1 MSAPRR
7 PSGGRTAPITTNK
20 KGPEG
25 PFDAPTEGVEEY
37 TCRLVTRILTR
48 LQ

>member
-7 PSGGRTAPITTNK
+7 PSGAEPITTNK

-37 TCRLVTRILTR
+37 TCRLVPRILTR

>member
-7 PSGGRTAPITTNK
+7 PSEAAPITTNK
-20 KGPEG
+20 KGPQG
-25 PFDAPTEGVEEY
+25 PVDAPTEGVKEY